1 MLQREGFPKP
11 KLQGVLGRSR
21 FARWTFLTTHL
32 AKDRQPAAQK
42 HSRGP
47 ESRRAAGDQ
56 ETVPGALVLLRWG
69 DFKGSGSGGDKE
81 TAAHQLAPLTQV
93 PNLELRSV
101 GPIPKP
107 ELTLLETQ
115 QEEALN

>member
-21 FARWTFLTTHL
+21 FARRPVLSSHP

-42 HSRGP
+42 RPRGP

-69 DFKGSGSGGDKE
+69 EFKGCGWGGDK
-81 TAAHQLAPLTQV
+81 
-93 PNLELRSV
+93 LRN
-101 GPIPKP
+101 
-107 ELTLLETQ
+107 TL
-115 QEEALN
+115 